1 MIIIFNLA
9 IIGLVLLIA
18 YWWANEGLFSS
29 LLHLVCVIT
38 AGAIALAVWEPIT
51 MAMMGGG
58 SFDNYAWGI
67 VLAGCFVISLVSL
80 RFASD
85 KLVPANL
92 KFPPWANYVIGGLAG
107 LGSGI
112 ITIGICLIASGFL
125 QSSNEIM
132 GYRGTGRDENGR
144 AVVTKVGDPIWLNVA
159 QLTSIFYSTLSTG
172 TFYPD
177 ISGSPLKYYN
187 PKLDELSTL
196 VRDSYD
202 GGKGQLSLAP
212 DAAKVTKVAASSDGM
227 IIIQVSFNATAR
239 DFGGQVILGSSQVR
253 LIGKPDGSG
262 DPDIYYP
269 VAWKQELKEGG
280 EVLFKFDDVSHYA
293 TGIPGR
299 SETGI
304 KFAFDTRDASF
315 KPNFIQIRGT
325 RLELPSGEPSP
336 LSGFEVGLY
345 RGKQLSNEEIL
356 QARDPLG
363 KDIQHL
369 VDPTSKIRKLRISTN
384 NIPGTIEFDEDLYF
398 IEGTLSTQW
407 SKGSSGKKIKGIRAS
422 SGTSIVQLNISP
434 GTEAAFE
441 DLLPVISPDSPVVF
455 IDENG
460 RKYQPI
466 GFILSDDKTMQLTL
480 TPSSPIQSIGE
491 LPIHML
497 TSSKSKSMSL
507 IFQITNDVR
516 LVEFR
521 VGEFTIGTCN
531 VLVQRKSR

>member
-1 MIIIFNLA
+1 MIFIFNLA

-38 AGAIALAVWEPIT
+38 AGALALAVWEPIT
-51 MAMMGGG
+51 MAMMSGGN
-58 SFDNYAWGI
+58 FDNYAWGI
-67 VLAGCFVISLVSL
+67 VLLGCFIIALVGL

-85 KLVPANL
+85 KLIPANL
-92 KFPPWANYVIGGLAG
+92 NFPSWANYAIGGLAG
-107 LGSGI
+107 FGSGI

-144 AVVTKVGDPIWLNVA
+144 AEITTVGDPIWLNVA
-159 QLTSIFYSTLSTG
+159 KLTSSFYSTLSTG
-172 TFYPD
+172 TLYPD
-177 ISGSPLKYYN
+177 ISGSPLKHYN

-202 GGKGQLSLAP
+202 SGNGQLSLAP

-227 IIIQVSFNATAR
+227 VIIQVSFNSDAR
-239 DFGGQVILGSSQVR
+239 DFGGQVILASSQVR
-253 LIGKPDGSG
+253 LVGTPDGTD

-280 EVLFKFDDVSHYA
+280 EALFKFDDVSHYA

-299 SETGI
+299 SEAGI

-325 RLELPSGEPSP
+325 RLELPSEEPSP
-336 LSGFEVGLY
+336 LSSVEVELY
-345 RGKQLSNEEIL
+345 RGRQLTDDEIHE
-356 QARDPLG
+356 ARDPLG

-384 NIPGTIEFDEDLYF
+384 NIPGTIEFSEDLYF
-398 IEGTLSTQW
+398 IEGTLTTQW
-407 SKGSSGKKIKGIRAS
+407 SKGSSGKKIKGIQAN
-422 SGTSIVQLNISP
+422 SGTSIVQLNVSP
-434 GTEAAFE
+434 GTAAAFE

-466 GFILSDDKTMQLTL
+466 GFILSDDKIMKLTL
-480 TPSSPIQSIGE
+480 TPSTPIQSIGE
-491 LPIHML
+491 LPIHLL

-516 LVEFR
+516 LTEFR

-531 VLVQRKSR
+531 VLIQRRSR